1 MSPELNTNSSF
12 WRKFEQ
18 LKYSSLS
25 GASFKGLRELFVCL
39 PLKQGWWSMMRCSPE
54 PWLKSYYHFNMKK
67 YSKIFHQTSSG
78 FKSLVWT
85 NIIKTVFI
93 CSKHIISQCRLCIS
107 LKLEIK
113 LDIQKFIIQ
122 GGDPYLPPVC
132 HQGETGR
139 GPRKSHIVLFL
150 AVTSV
155 TILLVLP
162 FIS

>member
-1 MSPELNTNSSF
+1 
-12 WRKFEQ
+12 
-18 LKYSSLS
+18 
-25 GASFKGLRELFVCL
+25 
-39 PLKQGWWSMMRCSPE
+39 
-54 PWLKSYYHFNMKK
+54 MKK

-155 TILLVLP
+155 TILLVLTLH
-162 FIS
+162 FLVCVCSSVQLRCSKFRHVHYRVMWLGMV